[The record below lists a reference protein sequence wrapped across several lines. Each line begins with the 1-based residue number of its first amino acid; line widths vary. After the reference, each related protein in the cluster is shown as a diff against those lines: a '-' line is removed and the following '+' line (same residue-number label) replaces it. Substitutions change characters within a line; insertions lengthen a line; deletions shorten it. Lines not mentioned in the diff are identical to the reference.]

1 MRLGFPQGLRTRL
14 IIAFILVAAL
24 SSLLT
29 ATLTFRQARGTIVE
43 RAQDDAVRDLR
54 RHVSSLAPNLP
65 SEPGGDDLRSFVRQL
80 DQAGGPRRWR
90 TAATFAGAAAV
101 GAPDAAT
108 ASLRRATRDGSRAYV
123 ERTDSRSPRLHI
135 AMPVGHTTPDQGRGE
150 DPDVPPELIVYAVMP
165 LDGEQADV
173 SALITA
179 AWAGA
184 APALLIALLPALLS
198 ARQVLRPVRRLRVA
212 AEKLTSGALET
223 RSAVVGGDELADLAV
238 TFNTMAATLE
248 RDAAELRQLET
259 HARRFAADLSHELRT
274 PLAAMVAVTG
284 VLDTEAESG
293 GLPADA
299 AEALRLVSDETRRLA
314 ATVEDLMEVSRFDAG
329 AATLT
334 TDDTDLRT
342 LVGKTLQLRGWEDSS
357 QVVCEL
363 PQSDVRVRVDP
374 RRFDVVLA
382 NLVGNGLRHGAP
394 PVTVR
399 ATVSGRALT
408 IEVGDH
414 GPGIP
419 PDLLPHVFD
428 RFHKGDPARVRSTG
442 SGLGLAIASENVR
455 LHDGSLTAVN
465 LPGGGAVFT
474 VILPHAR
481 PDGDVS

>member
-1 MRLGFPQGLRTRL
+1 MRLHFPQGLRTRL

-54 RHVSSLAPNLP
+54 RQVSSLAPNLP
-65 SEPGGDDLRSFVRQL
+65 SEPGGNDLRSFVRQL
-80 DQAGGPRRWR
+80 DQAGGPRRWH
-90 TAATFAGAAAV
+90 TAATLAGAAAV

-108 ASLRRATRDGSRAYV
+108 ESLRRAIRDGSGAYV
-123 ERTDSRSPRLHI
+123 ERTDSPSPRLHI
-135 AMPVGHTTPDQGRGE
+135 AMPVGTASEKGRGK
-150 DPDVPPELIVYAVMP
+150 DPGGPPELIVYAVMP

-173 SALITA
+173 SALVTA
-179 AWAGA
+179 AWAGT
-184 APALLIALLPALLS
+184 APALLFAVFPALFS

-212 AEKLTSGALET
+212 AEKLTSGALQT

-248 RDAAELRQLET
+248 RDAAELRQMET

-293 GLPADA
+293 CLPADT

-314 ATVEDLMEVSRFDAG
+314 ATVEDLMEISRFDAG

-342 LVGKTLQLRGWEDSS
+342 LVGKTLQLRGWEDSG

-363 PQSDVRVRVDP
+363 PESEVRVRVDP

-419 PDLLPHVFD
+419 PGLLPHVFD
-428 RFHKGDPARVRSTG
+428 RFYKGDPARARSTG

-474 VILPHAR
+474 VVLPHAR